1 MINIRNIISQSLDYE
16 LTHGFKGVIVMSHI
30 AAFFDIDGTIFRK
43 SLMIEHFR
51 KLIAFEIVSPEIWY
65 AKIEK
70 AYLDWEKRYGDFEE
84 YLEIL
89 AEVYVQELK
98 GIKKDYIELIAK
110 HVIELNWDMVYKYS
124 RRQIEWHKE
133 KGHYIFFISGSPDF
147 LVSEMANKYGATEY
161 RGSVYLVDENNC
173 FTGELI
179 KMWDSESKEK
189 ALSEIIGKYDVNL
202 PESFAYGD
210 TSGDYS
216 MLKLVGNPVTINPNL
231 ELLNMIKDDES
242 LSEKIQII
250 VERKN
255 VIYKLTS
262 DVEII

>member
-1 MINIRNIISQSLDYE
+1 MINIRNIISQSPVYE
-16 LTHGFKGVIVMSHI
+16 LTQGFKGVIDMSNI

-70 AYLDWEKRYGDFEE
+70 AYIDWEKRYGDFEE

-161 RGSVYLVDENNC
+161 RGSVYLVDENNS

-189 ALSEIIGKYDVNL
+189 ALSEIIEKYDVNL

-231 ELLNMIKDDES
+231 ELLNMIKNDES

-255 VIYKLTS
+255 VIYKLKS
-262 DVEII
+262 DVEFI